1 MARTKLLTYT
11 TLYPN
16 AADPIHGIFVEQ
28 RLRHLIATGAIESK
42 VVAPV
47 PWFPSKHK
55 QFGRYAKFARAPRR
69 EERHGITILHP
80 RYPLIPKVSMACAP
94 YLLSTGVRP
103 ALRSL
108 LDDGYEFDLIDAH
121 YFYPDGVAAVISGQY
136 FKKPVIITAH
146 GTDINVIPNFLIPRK
161 LILWAAR
168 RAAGIIAVSRALKDR
183 LVDLGVG
190 YDKVTVLPN
199 SVDLELFHPI
209 DRPAWRRRL
218 GLTGTTLLSVGQ
230 LIELKGHDIAIRALA
245 DLPKVHL
252 LIAGAGEQERV
263 LKRLANSLGLSD
275 RVRFLGAV
283 PQEDLKIYYGVAD
296 ALVLAS
302 SREGLASVLLEAM
315 ACGTPVIASDV
326 GGTPEVI
333 AATEAGVLMQ
343 ERTPQGLVEAFQKL
357 FANYPP
363 RTATRHYAERFGWDQ
378 TAKKAAVFLS
388 RLAQR

>member
-1 MARTKLLTYT
+1 
-11 TLYPN
+11 
-16 AADPIHGIFVEQ
+16 
-28 RLRHLIATGAIESK
+28 
-42 VVAPV
+42 
-47 PWFPSKHK
+47 
-55 QFGRYAKFARAPRR
+55 
-69 EERHGITILHP
+69 
-80 RYPLIPKVSMACAP
+80 
-94 YLLSTGVRP
+94 
-103 ALRSL
+103 
-108 LDDGYEFDLIDAH
+108 
-121 YFYPDGVAAVISGQY
+121 
-136 FKKPVIITAH
+136 
-146 GTDINVIPNFLIPRK
+146 LIPRK